1 MLNINRFINR
11 ALNWLFIIVLVLVLV
26 LVLGFLAA
34 SIKAAEAWVYM
45 TVQQHFI
52 EVNDAISQNAGIP
65 TR

>member
-11 ALNWLFIIVLVLVLV
+11 ALNWLFIIVLVLVL
-26 LVLGFLAA
+26 GFLAA
-34 SIKAAEAWVYM
+34 SIKAAGSWVYM

-52 EVNDAISQNAGIP
+52 EVNNAISQSTGIP

>member
-11 ALNWLFIIVLVLVLV
+11 ALNWLYIIVLVLVLG
-26 LVLGFLAA
+26 LLAA

-52 EVNDAISQNAGIP
+52 EVNNAISQSTGIP

>member
-11 ALNWLFIIVLVLVLV
+11 ALNWLFIIALV
-26 LVLGFLAA
+26 LVLGLLDA
-34 SIKAAEAWVYM
+34 SIKEAESWVYM

-52 EVNDAISQNAGIP
+52 EVNNAISQSTGIP

>member
-11 ALNWLFIIVLVLVLV
+11 ALNWLFIIALV

-34 SIKAAEAWVYM
+34 SIKAAESWVYM

-52 EVNDAISQNAGIP
+52 EVNNAISQSTGIP

>member
-11 ALNWLFIIVLVLVLV
+11 TLNWLFIIVLV

-34 SIKAAEAWVYM
+34 SIKAAESWVYM

-52 EVNDAISQNAGIP
+52 EVNNAISQSTGIP

>member
-11 ALNWLFIIVLVLVLV
+11 ALNWLFIIVLVLVL
-26 LVLGFLAA
+26 GFLAV
-34 SIKAAEAWVYM
+34 SIKAAESWIYC

-52 EVNDAISQNAGIP
+52 EVNNAISQSTGIP

>member
-1 MLNINRFINR
+1 MSNTNRFINR

-34 SIKAAEAWVYM
+34 SIKAAESWVYM
-45 TVQQHFI
+45 AVQQHSI
-52 EVNDAISQNAGIP
+52 EVNNAISQSTGIP

>member
-1 MLNINRFINR
+1 MSNTNRFINR
-11 ALNWLFIIVLVLVLV
+11 ALNWLFIIALV

-34 SIKAAEAWVYM
+34 SIKAAESWVYM

-52 EVNDAISQNAGIP
+52 EVNNAISQSTGIP

>member
-11 ALNWLFIIVLVLVLV
+11 ALNWLFIIVLVLVL
-26 LVLGFLAA
+26 GFLAA
-34 SIKAAEAWVYM
+34 SIKAAESWVYI

-52 EVNDAISQNAGIP
+52 EVNNAISQCTGIP

>member
-11 ALNWLFIIVLVLVLV
+11 ALNWLFIIALV
-26 LVLGFLAA
+26 LVLGSLAA
-34 SIKAAEAWVYM
+34 SIKAAESWVYM

-52 EVNDAISQNAGIP
+52 EVNNAISQSTGIP

>member
-11 ALNWLFIIVLVLVLV
+11 ALNWLFIIVLVLVL
-26 LVLGFLAA
+26 GFLAA
-34 SIKAAEAWVYM
+34 SIKAAESWVYM

-52 EVNDAISQNAGIP
+52 EVNNAISQSTGIP

>member
-11 ALNWLFIIVLVLVLV
+11 ALNWLFIIVLVLVL
-26 LVLGFLAA
+26 GFLAA
-34 SIKAAEAWVYM
+34 SIKAAESWVYT

-52 EVNDAISQNAGIP
+52 EVNNAISQNTGIP

>member
-1 MLNINRFINR
+1 MSNTNRFINS
-11 ALNWLFIIVLVLVLV
+11 ALNWLFIIALV

-34 SIKAAEAWVYM
+34 SIKAAESWVYM

-52 EVNDAISQNAGIP
+52 EVNNAISQSTGIP

>member
-11 ALNWLFIIVLVLVLV
+11 ALNWLFIIALV
-26 LVLGFLAA
+26 LVLGSLAA
-34 SIKAAEAWVYM
+34 SIKAAESLVYM

-52 EVNDAISQNAGIP
+52 EVNNAISQSTGIP

>member
-11 ALNWLFIIVLVLVLV
+11 ALNWLFIIVLVLVL
-26 LVLGFLAA
+26 GFLAA
-34 SIKAAEAWVYM
+34 SIKAAESWVYM

-52 EVNDAISQNAGIP
+52 EVNNAISQNTGIP

>member
-11 ALNWLFIIVLVLVLV
+11 ALTWLFIIVLV

-34 SIKAAEAWVYM
+34 SIKAAESWVYM
-45 TVQQHFI
+45 IVQQHFI
-52 EVNDAISQNAGIP
+52 EVNNAISQSTGIP

>member
-1 MLNINRFINR
+1 MLNINGFINR
-11 ALNWLFIIVLVLVLV
+11 ALNWLFIIALV

-34 SIKAAEAWVYM
+34 SIKAAESWVYM

-52 EVNDAISQNAGIP
+52 EVNNAISQSTGIP

>member
-11 ALNWLFIIVLVLVLV
+11 ALNWLFIIVLV

-52 EVNDAISQNAGIP
+52 EVNNAISQNTGIP